1 MKIYEISCKC
11 RLSFSEET
19 PGAECESLT
28 IDAVIPGNVE
38 LDLERAGILP
48 DLFFGNN
55 IKLLRK
61 YEYYKWRYTIDAD
74 FPAHAEDEQVILEF
88 CGVDCFAD
96 YYLNGVRFGESDNA
110 LIPHR
115 FDVTGLCHEGK
126 NLLEVVIRSPLLEAA
141 KKQYDAYEWAY
152 VNNHEALRVRKA
164 PSQYGWD
171 IMPRAVTA
179 GIWRPVKVIVMTP
192 NEFIDFY
199 ITTLRADRS

>member
-1 MKIYEISCKC
+1 MKIYEISGKC
-11 RLSFSEET
+11 RLSFAEET
-19 PGAECESLT
+19 PGAECENLT

-48 DLFFGNN
+48 ELFFGNN

-74 FPAHAEDEQVILEF
+74 FPTHAEDELVILEF

-115 FDVTGLCHEGK
+115 FDVTGLCHGGK
-126 NLLEVVIRSPLLEAA
+126 NLLEVVIRSTLLEAV
-141 KKQYDAYEWAY
+141 K
-152 VNNHEALRVRKA
+152 NNTTRMSGLMSTITRLCACEKRRRSTAGTSCRA
-164 PSQYGWD
+164 PS
-171 IMPRAVTA
+171 P
-179 GIWRPVKVIVMTP
+179 PVSGV
-192 NEFIDFY
+192 
-199 ITTLRADRS
+199 R